1 MDKICTSGRIRSC
14 SHADQTNLV
23 MGNDMSCMG
32 DRRDPLGTNALLS
45 HRSKDSA
52 VFKLH
57 EDGST
62 FRRGAPGGH
71 SAFSAENDPTCA
83 IGCVSILQNSH
94 LQLTSW
100 TRCANRRLCAV
111 CAQMLRCSNASGQ
124 SLGKV
129 LDQA

>member
-1 MDKICTSGRIRSC
+1 MDKICTSGQRRST
-14 SHADQTNLV
+14 SSRADQTNLV

-83 IGCVSILQNSH
+83 NGCVSILQNIT
-94 LQLTSW
+94 LAAYELDPMCKQK
-100 TRCANRRLCAV
+100 A
-111 CAQMLRCSNASGQ
+111 CS
-124 SLGKV
+124 
-129 LDQA
+129 